1 MSPRSTRSA
10 AGFRRPRS
18 VRRSTVTL
26 IALAGVLLCTLV
38 LIVVSPF
45 NVTQTLFESA
55 SAFGT
60 VGLSTGITPKL
71 PGAGQIALIVL
82 MYLGRTGPHTLGLA
96 LALRERQRRIRFA
109 EGRPIIG

>member
-1 MSPRSTRSA
+1 MGILIPDGVNLPCLPRSFHA
-10 AGFRRPRS
+10 ADVPDNAI
-18 VRRSTVTL
+18 L
-26 IALAGVLLCTLV
+26 DAY
-38 LIVVSPF
+38 
-45 NVTQTLFESA
+45 
-55 SAFGT
+55 
-60 VGLSTGITPKL
+60 GLSTGITPKL